1 MKYDPTG
8 RPTVSLID
16 LDALAFNYR
25 SVRTFVGKGPQFLAV
40 VKADGYGHGAVRC
53 AQRLALEGVD
63 RFGVA
68 LPEEGVELR
77 NAGIDL
83 PVLCLGGFWQGQGG
97 LLAEYGLT
105 PTICEKEKALA
116 WNATAAA
123 AGKRLKYHVK
133 IDTGMGRLGIRYD
146 HAREFALFLKSLEHI
161 EIEGLMTHFASADDP
176 DQNSFTREQIA
187 RFGICVDIFRECG
200 LRPAILDMANS
211 PGAIAHKESLAG
223 MIRVGGLLYGL
234 GGDVL
239 PTGIERPALRPV
251 MSLVSKIVYLKEI
264 PAGDS
269 LGYGRTYFTK
279 RNSLIAAVPIGYS
292 DGLPRNISNIGNVIV
307 NDMLCPI
314 VGRISMDWTL
324 IDVTDTAAKPGD
336 IVTLF
341 GRANGVSVLAE
352 DVARQAGTIS
362 YEITCGISPRVPR
375 KYLEG
380 PQ

>member
-1 MKYDPTG
+1 
-8 RPTVSLID
+8 
-16 LDALAFNYR
+16 
-25 SVRTFVGKGPQFLAV
+25 
-40 VKADGYGHGAVRC
+40 
-53 AQRLALEGVD
+53 
-63 RFGVA
+63 
-68 LPEEGVELR
+68 
-77 NAGIDL
+77 
-83 PVLCLGGFWQGQGG
+83 
-97 LLAEYGLT
+97 
-105 PTICEKEKALA
+105 
-116 WNATAAA
+116 
-123 AGKRLKYHVK
+123 
-133 IDTGMGRLGIRYD
+133 
-146 HAREFALFLKSLEHI
+146 
-161 EIEGLMTHFASADDP
+161 MTHFASADDP

-307 NDMLCPI
+307 NDRLCPI